1 VLKNERTTRTGIVMA
16 GGRGERFWPISR
28 ADRPK
33 QLLNLGLSEA
43 TLLEEAVDRLLPL
56 VGRER
61 LFIVTGEHLR
71 EPVLSANLPLDAGHV
86 LVEPCKRNTAGCIAY
101 ATAHVLAGFDG
112 DPADVTFAIV
122 PADHFITDADAFR
135 AALRT
140 AMAAAEQ
147 NDSLVVVGVAPT
159 RPETGYGYIQVAS
172 DSGPVG
178 VEGAEG
184 SVWPVV
190 SFREKPSP
198 DVAREFLA
206 SGQFLWNTG
215 TFVWRGSVFLEEMER
230 AHPQVAAVIRDL
242 IDAMRDHD
250 DGRVRELFTR
260 LPDIS
265 IDYALMERASRV
277 MVVRANF
284 AWDDLGAWDA
294 FHRVGEQDVAGNVTV
309 GDPVLIDCRNC
320 VVYNEMGQEKIAVS
334 VVGMDGTVVAV
345 AGDGVLVVPLSRA
358 QEVREAVAALKRLGA
373 RQV

>member
-1 VLKNERTTRTGIVMA
+1 MA

-28 ADRPK
+28 SDRPK

-43 TLLEEAVDRLLPL
+43 TLLDEAVDRLLPL
-56 VGRER
+56 VGRDS
-61 LFIVTGEHLR
+61 LFVVTGEHLR
-71 EPVLSANLPLDAGHV
+71 EPILSANLPLEAGHV

-101 ATAHVLAGFDG
+101 ATAHVLAEFDAE
-112 DPADVTFAIV
+112 PADVTFAII
-122 PADHFITDADAFR
+122 PADHFVTDADAFR
-135 AALRT
+135 SALRT

-147 NDSLVVVGVAPT
+147 KDSLLVVGIAPT

-172 DSGPVG
+172 DTGPVV

-184 SVWPVV
+184 SVWPVA

-215 TFVWRGSVFLEEMER
+215 TFVWRGNVFMEEMER
-230 AHPQVAAVIRDL
+230 ARPEIAAVIRDL
-242 IDAMRDHD
+242 IDAMRDRD
-250 DGRVRELFTR
+250 DGKVRELFAR

-294 FHRVGEQDVAGNVTV
+294 FHRVGNRDEAGNVAV
-309 GDPVLIDCRNC
+309 GDPVLINCRDC
-320 VVYNEMGQEKIAVS
+320 VVYNEMGQDKIAVS

-345 AGDGVLVVPLSRA
+345 SDDGVLVVPVSRA
-358 QEVREAVAALKRLGA
+358 QEVREAVAALRRLGA